1 MEMQGSQIMCVVD
14 GSHSCEEIFT
24 PRGPAGEVEHIGTSR
39 EQELTHDPTENT
51 TQESCVHKKLEA
63 AKNVQL
69 WSKKASIQLEN
80 WYFDCLRPILHSE
93 CVKEIRF
100 QRNFRRFLAAKN
112 TLSKSKISSIRH
124 FNIQKITD
132 KVMEE
137 AKVDQNIIDEFLMN
151 LNDIHEEY
159 IKLSIKSPGIP
170 NHVIQSTNRFFL
182 FFLADL
188 RKSAMIPGES
198 ISGFLERENK
208 TQIVSNYFFQKF
220 PPQPFFSNFYFDFK
234 IKRSI
239 LQSQNLEKVKNFLN
253 VLSKNNWEQIELNY
267 LKLQFEELDSFFLP
281 KSLLFI
287 QRRFF
292 KIASLLE
299 DKKVHK
305 KNNGVINDIVINL
318 FQDIL
323 QEIESPSFYDFN
335 AYHIESELVK
345 AKLLYSLIS
354 YIKDYWGNYG
364 PSNHWKNIKENLIGY
379 KVIFLEETMGLSS
392 MIVQLAYLLYKSSVE
407 KIPENREKI
416 EKEEQIRYLNYGIP
430 QTICNQR
437 NKIWDYFSFNE
448 EIFVE
453 NIHCK
458 KFSPLKNEEGG
469 KIEGMRKSEYKSIQN
484 AKKMLLY
491 MESRYSRMKEK
502 IKEKQNSRKFIECMD
517 SIIFW
522 NKRIMKFIEKPQ
534 DASIFELPDLKI
546 EE

>member
-1 MEMQGSQIMCVVD
+1 MKIRK
-14 GSHSCEEIFT
+14 FT
-24 PRGPAGEVEHIGTSR
+24 
-39 EQELTHDPTENT
+39 
-51 TQESCVHKKLEA
+51 
-63 AKNVQL
+63 
-69 WSKKASIQLEN
+69 
-80 WYFDCLRPILHSE
+80 
-93 CVKEIRF
+93 
-100 QRNFRRFLAAKN
+100 
-112 TLSKSKISSIRH
+112 
-124 FNIQKITD
+124 
-132 KVMEE
+132 
-137 AKVDQNIIDEFLMN
+137 
-151 LNDIHEEY
+151 
-159 IKLSIKSPGIP
+159 
-170 NHVIQSTNRFFL
+170 
-182 FFLADL
+182 
-188 RKSAMIPGES
+188 
-198 ISGFLERENK
+198 
-208 TQIVSNYFFQKF
+208 
-220 PPQPFFSNFYFDFK
+220 
-234 IKRSI
+234 
-239 LQSQNLEKVKNFLN
+239 
-253 VLSKNNWEQIELNY
+253 
-267 LKLQFEELDSFFLP
+267 
-281 KSLLFI
+281 
-287 QRRFF
+287 
-292 KIASLLE
+292 
-299 DKKVHK
+299 K